1 MFYPC
6 VNVSTDRA
14 EARKLSCKRTDPRAE
29 RASIGEGPD
38 DEIQQDDKLDDRQE
52 RNAMKHHIVFLDR
65 ATLGVSLRAPRFDHS
80 WEEYPATDAASVEA
94 RLGSAT
100 IAITNKVPLRQ
111 QVLAQLPRLELIAM
125 AATGYD
131 VVDVEYC
138 KTANIRIVNIR
149 DYAVHTV
156 PEHTFALILALRRN
170 LLSYR
175 RDVERGRWQSI
186 DQFCFFDHPIRDL
199 AGATLG
205 IVGEGSIGRATAD
218 IGKAF
223 GMRVLFADHPPP
235 KAPDVEFTPFADV
248 LRQSDVLTL
257 HCPMTEHTRNLI
269 GSDELRRMKR
279 SAVLINTA
287 RGGLVDE
294 RALASALSEGVIAGA
309 GIDVLA
315 TEPPRADDVLLA
327 LRMPNLIV
335 TPHIA
340 WASHGAMQYLADQ
353 LIDNIEAFV
362 SGTPVNVVA

>member
-1 MFYPC
+1 
-6 VNVSTDRA
+6 
-14 EARKLSCKRTDPRAE
+14 
-29 RASIGEGPD
+29 
-38 DEIQQDDKLDDRQE
+38 
-52 RNAMKHHIVFLDR
+52 
-65 ATLGVSLRAPRFDHS
+65 
-80 WEEYPATDAASVEA
+80 
-94 RLGSAT
+94 
-100 IAITNKVPLRQ
+100 
-111 QVLAQLPRLELIAM
+111 VLAQLPRLELIAM

-175 RDVERGRWQSI
+175 RDLERGRWQSI
-186 DQFCFFDHPIRDL
+186 DQFCFFDHPIGDL

-235 KAPDVEFTPFADV
+235 KASDVEFTLFADV

-269 GSDELRRMKR
+269 GMDELRQMKR
-279 SAVLINTA
+279 SAILVNTA

-294 RALASALSEGVIAGA
+294 RALATALSEGVIAGA

-315 TEPPRADDVLLA
+315 TEPPRADDVLLG
-327 LRMPNLIV
+327 LRMPNLIL